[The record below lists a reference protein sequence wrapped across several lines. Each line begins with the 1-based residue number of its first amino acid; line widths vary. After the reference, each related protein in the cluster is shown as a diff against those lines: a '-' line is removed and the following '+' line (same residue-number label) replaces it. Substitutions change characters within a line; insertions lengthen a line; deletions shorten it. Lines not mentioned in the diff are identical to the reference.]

1 MKKFLP
7 LFILLLGLG
16 YSAMA
21 QDESIFQH
29 YTVSPILVNP
39 AVAGFKDAYQL
50 QFNARAQWTGFE
62 DAPKTVAVRYNGPI
76 GRTFGL
82 GIGVLSESAAQL
94 TRTQLHLDY
103 AFRLAINE
111 DWKAA
116 FGFFTDFQ
124 RMSVDN
130 EVTGATFYQQGD
142 QLLED
147 LLNGRGEFDAAV
159 GLFGTFRENTYA
171 GLTFNNLVSS
181 RLQDIAGTA
190 GNQESFFSYYTFQL
204 GSKFFTQDGKLSFE
218 PSLMLRQIRNTPFQ
232 MDLNLNVGFLNDQL
246 LAGLSYRSLGALGL
260 LMGAK
265 LPSFN
270 LYYSYDLSFQ
280 RFQKFN
286 SGSHEV
292 TVLLSLKPR
301 RERKSEQQQ

>member
-1 MKKFLP
+1 MNKFLP
-7 LFILLLGLG
+7 LLLLLGL
-16 YSAMA
+16 SQFVSA

-29 YTVSPILVNP
+29 YTVSPILINP

-62 DAPKTVAVRYNGPI
+62 DAPKTVGVRYNDPI

-103 AFRLAINE
+103 AFRLAIND

-130 EVTGATFYQQGD
+130 DVAGSTFYQQGD

-147 LLNGRGEFDAAV
+147 LINGRGEFDAAV
-159 GLFGTFRENTYA
+159 GLFGTYRENTYA

-181 RLQDIAGTA
+181 RLEDIAGTT

-204 GSKFFTQDGKLSFE
+204 GSKFFTQDSKLSFE
-218 PSLMLRQIRNTPFQ
+218 PSILLRQIRNTPFQ
-232 MDLNLNVGFLNDQL
+232 MDINMNVGFLNDQL
-246 LAGLSYRSLGALGL
+246 LAGVSYRSLGALGL
-260 LMGAK
+260 LLGAK

-292 TVLLSLKPR
+292 TVLLSLKPKR
-301 RERKSEQQQ
+301 DRKGEPQQQ